1 MIITNDERNLV
12 KFYFEFL
19 TFSSLSHPDNSIM
32 FFSTWHIALWNRRG
46 IIIVE
51 FCFSSKGGGSIFS
64 SVFNCSRGKY
74 LTKLLIITYNL
85 NISLRIKIETLSEV
99 ETLFVGIRRY

>member
-74 LTKLLIITYNL
+74 LTKLLIITW
-85 NISLRIKIETLSEV
+85 ISPWELK
-99 ETLFVGIRRY
+99 